1 MDWYPGKMIKGRLSG
16 QTKPL
21 IRSALSDRIAADV
34 VDEQQAI
41 DEYGELSW
49 TLRNIYGLP
58 EDATI
63 IERIRLDEIG
73 HRAKL
78 LAMKNKIEELERT
91 GKIRTG
97 A

>member
-1 MDWYPGKMIKGRLSG
+1 MDWYPGKIIKEGLSG

-41 DEYGELSW
+41 DEYGELSR

-58 EDATI
+58 EEAAI
-63 IERIRLDEIG
+63 IERIRSDETG

-78 LAMKNKIEELERT
+78 LAMKNRIEELERT